1 MTILDKARK
10 GEETPI
16 VESKQTSEKKVKETK
31 EDTTKDSGQTKPDA
45 IVVSD
50 DSQMLSAVESQ
61 FKTIMQEFQANKGF
75 SVDTGEQPVDTMV
88 ELLSSS
94 GVNVSIVLL
103 LSFIR
108 YCINHGLK
116 KEITLKIG
124 YNKPAAI
131 PMNFAV
137 NEELLEEVFPGD
149 VVEIN

>member
-10 GEETPI
+10 GGETPI
-16 VESKQTSEKKVKETK
+16 VESTTTKKGETK
-31 EDTTKDSGQTKPDA
+31 EQQSATKPDPE
-45 IVVSD
+45 VVSD
-50 DSQMLSAVESQ
+50 DSQMLSAVENQ
-61 FKTIMQEFQANKGF
+61 FKTILQEFQANKGF
-75 SVDTGEQPVDTMV
+75 SVDTGEQPVDTMI

-116 KEITLKIG
+116 KDITVKVG

>member
-1 MTILDKARK
+1 MTILDKARM
-10 GEETPI
+10 GEDKPI
-16 VESKQTSEKKVKETK
+16 NESKEKNQVQKAE
-31 EDTTKDSGQTKPDA
+31 ENATKPDPE
-45 IVVSD
+45 IVSD
-50 DSQMLSAVESQ
+50 NAQILSAVESQ
-61 FKTIMQEFQANKGF
+61 FKNIMQEFQASKGF

-88 ELLSSS
+88 ELLSSA

-103 LSFIR
+103 LSYIR

-116 KEITLKIG
+116 KDITLKIG

-137 NEELLEEVFPGD
+137 NEELLEEIFPGD

>member
-1 MTILDKARK
+1 MTILDKAKRDAD
-10 GEETPI
+10 GEQNNNAPT
-16 VESKQTSEKKVKETK
+16 KKEKTK
-31 EDTTKDSGQTKPDA
+31 ASSDATNKPDPE
-45 IVVSD
+45 IVSD
-50 DSQMLSAVESQ
+50 NAQVLSAVESQ
-61 FKTIMQEFQANKGF
+61 FKNILQELQANKGF

-88 ELLSSS
+88 ELLSSA

-103 LSFIR
+103 LSYIR

-116 KEITLKIG
+116 KDITLKIG

-137 NEELLEEVFPGD
+137 NEELLEEIFPGD

>member
-1 MTILDKARK
+1 MTILDKAKMDADGGQNDNVLAKKERTK
-10 GEETPI
+10 TG
-16 VESKQTSEKKVKETK
+16 SDATS
-31 EDTTKDSGQTKPDA
+31 KPDPE
-45 IVVSD
+45 IVSD
-50 DSQMLSAVESQ
+50 NAQMLSAVESQ
-61 FKTIMQEFQANKGF
+61 FKNILQEFQANKGF

-88 ELLSSS
+88 ELLSSA

-103 LSFIR
+103 LSYIR

-116 KEITLKIG
+116 KDITLKIG

-137 NEELLEEVFPGD
+137 NEELLEEIFPGD

>member
-1 MTILDKARK
+1 MTILDKAKRGEDPSNESK
-10 GEETPI
+10 EETP
-16 VESKQTSEKKVKETK
+16 KKNPDEKA
-31 EDTTKDSGQTKPDA
+31 TKPDA
-45 IVVSD
+45 EVVSD
-50 DSQMLSAVESQ
+50 DNSQMLSAVESQ
-61 FKTIMQEFQANKGF
+61 FKNIMQEFQASKGF

-88 ELLSSS
+88 ELLSSA

-103 LSFIR
+103 LSYIR

-116 KEITLKIG
+116 KDITLKIG

-137 NEELLEEVFPGD
+137 NEELLEEIFPGD

>member
-1 MTILDKARK
+1 MTILDKAKKDANGGQNDNAPTR
-10 GEETPI
+10 EEKAKASAEAP
-16 VESKQTSEKKVKETK
+16 
-31 EDTTKDSGQTKPDA
+31 TKPDPE
-45 IVVSD
+45 IVSD
-50 DSQMLSAVESQ
+50 NAQMLSAVESQ
-61 FKTIMQEFQANKGF
+61 FKNILQEFQANKGF

-88 ELLSSS
+88 EILSSA

-103 LSFIR
+103 LSYIR

-116 KEITLKIG
+116 KDITLKIG

-137 NEELLEEVFPGD
+137 NEELLEEIFPGD

>member
-1 MTILDKARK
+1 MTILDKAK
-10 GEETPI
+10 MGEGKP
-16 VESKQTSEKKVKETK
+16 VNESKEKNQVQKADEKA
-31 EDTTKDSGQTKPDA
+31 TKPDPE
-45 IVVSD
+45 IVTD
-50 DSQMLSAVESQ
+50 NAQILSAVESQ
-61 FKTIMQEFQANKGF
+61 FKNIMQEFQASKGF

-88 ELLSSS
+88 ELLSSA

-103 LSFIR
+103 LSYIR

-116 KEITLKIG
+116 KDIPLKIG

-137 NEELLEEVFPGD
+137 NEELLEEIFPGD

>member
-1 MTILDKARK
+1 MTILDKAK
-10 GEETPI
+10 LDANGGQNDNHP
-16 VESKQTSEKKVKETK
+16 TK
-31 EDTTKDSGQTKPDA
+31 EEKTKANSDATSKPDPE
-45 IVVSD
+45 IVSD
-50 DSQMLSAVESQ
+50 NAQMLSAVESQ
-61 FKTIMQEFQANKGF
+61 FKNILQEFQANKGF

-88 ELLSSS
+88 ELLSSA

-103 LSFIR
+103 LSYIR

-116 KEITLKIG
+116 KDITLKIG

-137 NEELLEEVFPGD
+137 NEELLEEIFPGD

>member
-1 MTILDKARK
+1 MTILDKAK
-10 GEETPI
+10 MGGEKP
-16 VESKQTSEKKVKETK
+16 VNESKEKNQVQKADEKA
-31 EDTTKDSGQTKPDA
+31 TKPDPE
-45 IVVSD
+45 IVTD
-50 DSQMLSAVESQ
+50 NAQILSSVESQ
-61 FKTIMQEFQANKGF
+61 FKNIMQEFQASKGF

-88 ELLSSS
+88 ELLSSA

-103 LSFIR
+103 LSYIR

-116 KEITLKIG
+116 KDITRKIG

-137 NEELLEEVFPGD
+137 NEELLEEIFPGD

>member
-1 MTILDKARK
+1 MKVNSDA
-10 GEETPI
+10 
-16 VESKQTSEKKVKETK
+16 TS
-31 EDTTKDSGQTKPDA
+31 KPDPE
-45 IVVSD
+45 IVSD
-50 DSQMLSAVESQ
+50 NAQMLSAVESQ
-61 FKTIMQEFQANKGF
+61 FKNILQEFQANKGF

-88 ELLSSS
+88 ELLSSA

-103 LSFIR
+103 LSYIR

-116 KEITLKIG
+116 KDITLKIG

-137 NEELLEEVFPGD
+137 NEELLEEIFPGD

>member
-16 VESKQTSEKKVKETK
+16 VESKQTSERKVKETK

-124 YNKPAAI
+124 FNKPAAI

>member
-1 MTILDKARK
+1 MTILDKAK
-10 GEETPI
+10 MGGEKP
-16 VESKQTSEKKVKETK
+16 VNESKEKNQVQKSDENA
-31 EDTTKDSGQTKPDA
+31 TKPDPE
-45 IVVSD
+45 IVSD
-50 DSQMLSAVESQ
+50 NAQILSAVESQ
-61 FKTIMQEFQANKGF
+61 FKNIMQEFQASKGF

-88 ELLSSS
+88 ELLSSA

-103 LSFIR
+103 LSYIR

-116 KEITLKIG
+116 KDITLKIG

-137 NEELLEEVFPGD
+137 NEELLEEIFPGD

>member
-10 GEETPI
+10 GEEAPI
-16 VESKQTSEKKVKETK
+16 VESKQTSEKRVKETK
-31 EDTTKDSGQTKPDA
+31 EDATKDSGQTKPDA

-50 DSQMLSAVESQ
+50 DSQMLTAVESQ